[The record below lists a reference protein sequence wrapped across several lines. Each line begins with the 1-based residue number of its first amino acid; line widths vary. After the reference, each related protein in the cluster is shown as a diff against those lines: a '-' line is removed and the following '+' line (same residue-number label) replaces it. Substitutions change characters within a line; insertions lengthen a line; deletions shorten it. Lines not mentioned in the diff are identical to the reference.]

1 MNDVLALLFMLLLV
15 VGLSTKSAQVTT
27 KPVGSLEI
35 DSSCCGSVEGKDG
48 LDQ

>member
-27 KPVGSLEI
+27 KPVDSLEI
-35 DSSCCGSVEGKDG
+35 DSSCGSVEGKDG